1 MKEDYN
7 PDDFQGRSKKKYESY
22 GKMTYNTII
31 ILLGVLTIYGLL
43 TIASRIFE

>member
-7 PDDFQGRSKKKYESY
+7 PDDFQGRSKKQYESY
-22 GKMTYNTII
+22 GKMAYNSII

-43 TIASRIFE
+43 TITSRVFG